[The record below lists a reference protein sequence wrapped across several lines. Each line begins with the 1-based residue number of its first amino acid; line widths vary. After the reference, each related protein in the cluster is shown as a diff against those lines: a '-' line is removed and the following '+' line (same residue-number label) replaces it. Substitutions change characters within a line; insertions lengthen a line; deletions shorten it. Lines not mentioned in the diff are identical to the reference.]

1 MNFKIHHK
9 NIKGGKEKKKKN
21 GALDSARK
29 KKDGSEHS
37 TKNEWKIE
45 FSLE

>member
-1 MNFKIHHK
+1 LNNKEVHERLMNFKIHHK
-9 NIKGGKEKKKKN
+9 NIKGGKEKKN

-37 TKNEWKIE
+37 TKNE
-45 FSLE
+45 